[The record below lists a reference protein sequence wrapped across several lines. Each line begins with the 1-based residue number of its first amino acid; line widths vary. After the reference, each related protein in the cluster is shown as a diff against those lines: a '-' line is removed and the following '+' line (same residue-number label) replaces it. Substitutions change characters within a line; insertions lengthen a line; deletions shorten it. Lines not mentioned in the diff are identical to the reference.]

1 MNRFGFLPFIAVL
14 AIAAV
19 FVAPVHAQAPG
30 GDVASATAS
39 EPDLF
44 FIATYT
50 ARCQLIVQLDEAKK
64 RQQDYLVR
72 INDPQTQKPLRES
85 LTQAVAILGS
95 QIASYTTA
103 LEQLEAARAKDE
115 LFAFR
120 PSVEWC
126 RDFSIQSSVQSSEPA
141 TDEGTDH
148 MFSQPPWGRVV
159 VGRQAKKH

>member
-1 MNRFGFLPFIAVL
+1 MKRAGFLSL
-14 AIAAV
+14 AILAFLTAV
-19 FVAPVHAQAPG
+19 IFVAPVMAETPGGGVAPG
-30 GDVASATAS
+30 QLELPPTNSAPLTGNLAGDRMSSSATTS

-44 FIATYT
+44 FVATYT
-50 ARCQLIVQLDEAKK
+50 ARCQLIVRLDEAKK

-72 INDPQTQKPLRES
+72 INDSQTQKSLRES

-126 RDFSIQSSVQSSEPA
+126 RDFSVQSSPI
-141 TDEGTDH
+141 
-148 MFSQPPWGRVV
+148 Q
-159 VGRQAKKH
+159 